1 MDSVKGEVGTQTAG
15 KMVLKPLGTKYVPE
29 AHWYI
34 DDERFKCSGLVLSYH
49 GSQLIPYATLETR
62 LRTML
67 LMWKDTAPSETALLL
82 LVG

>member
-1 MDSVKGEVGTQTAG
+1 MDSVKGEAGTRTVG
-15 KMVLKPLGTKYVPE
+15 KMVLKPLGIMYPPE
-29 AHWYI
+29 APWHI
-34 DDERFKCSGLVLSYH
+34 DDERFKCSGFVLSYH
-49 GSQLIPYATLETR
+49 GSQLTPYATLETR

>member
-15 KMVLKPLGTKYVPE
+15 KMVLKLSGTKYAPE
-29 AHWYI
+29 AHWKV
-34 DDERFKCSGLVLSYH
+34 DDERFKCSGFVLLYH
-49 GSQLIPYATLETR
+49 KLHLTPYATLETR

>member
-1 MDSVKGEVGTQTAG
+1 MDSDEGEVSTQTAG
-15 KMVLKPLGTKYVPE
+15 KMLLKTLGIRYAPE
-29 AHWYI
+29 THWYI
-34 DDERFKCSGLVLSYH
+34 DDERFKCSGFVLSYH
-49 GSQLIPYATLETR
+49 GSQLTPYATLETR